1 MRHFLIVLLFIAA
14 GSLSA
19 QDFVAES
26 SLTECTED
34 GYYKFEVKP
43 ALSAWLT
50 SDFSNLRVLNQ
61 AGLQI
66 PYVVETGHDY
76 LTREYVEYKITEK
89 RILERCCTN
98 VVFESAEGSAIN
110 NIYLRIRNADVSKTG
125 TLSGS
130 DDGKNWFAL
139 RDKFYFAGINGG
151 DNVSEL
157 RLLDFPLSNYKF
169 YQLSIND
176 STSAPLNILS
186 VGYYKV
192 IEQKASYSTV
202 LPEEVNVAD
211 SIKRQQTFIDLRFE
225 SQRWIDRIVIKAEGP
240 PLFMRKGTLYA
251 IAERKNK
258 KGKME
263 QVVDRL
269 ADFSVSND
277 QPAMI
282 DLSEVKG
289 SKFRIVVENN
299 DSPPLKKYEVTS
311 FQQRRYGIAWLE
323 KGITYK
329 LFVGKESMRSP
340 EYDLQLFKHRLP
352 VNMLSLDH
360 GEPIVISETAIDKK
374 TDNGLQSKYLVWA
387 GLIGIIL
394 VLGVLSFR
402 MIRETK
408 TSE

>member
-139 RDKFYFAGINGG
+139 RDKFYFDGINGG

-169 YQLSIND
+169 YQLIIND

-192 IEQKASYSTV
+192 IDRKASYSTV
-202 LPEEVNVAD
+202 LPKQVNVAD

-251 IAERKNK
+251 IAEQKNK

-299 DSPPLKKYEVTS
+299 DSPPLKKMKWRLFNNVATALPGLKRESRIS
-311 FQQRRYGIAWLE
+311 FSLG
-323 KGITYK
+323 
-329 LFVGKESMRSP
+329 RSP
-340 EYDLQLFKHRLP
+340 CAPPNTTYSYSSTDF
-352 VNMLSLDH
+352 LS
-360 GEPIVISETAIDKK
+360 ICCRWTMVS
-374 TDNGLQSKYLVWA
+374 Q
-387 GLIGIIL
+387 
-394 VLGVLSFR
+394 
-402 MIRETK
+402 
-408 TSE
+408 